1 MFNYANSKYTN
12 IYIESL
18 VKYVVS
24 VIDYNI
30 SLFRTVSRS
39 NYAII
44 DYTMLQSAS
53 IVIFRNGIFHW
64 PVKLLILF
72 SRFPYMVLPSSLLC
86 LPFDRRETYCFSLDF
101 FFRFRFFSAKLVRTI
116 TFLSFEIGQWYFVC
130 GCMTIRWCVAYRNDL
145 CGT

>member
-1 MFNYANSKYTN
+1 MPSQNTHTY
-12 IYIESL
+12 IYLESL

-30 SLFRTVSRS
+30 SLFRTASRS

-64 PVKLLILF
+64 PVKRINLIL
-72 SRFPYMVLPSSLLC
+72 
-86 LPFDRRETYCFSLDF
+86 
-101 FFRFRFFSAKLVRTI
+101 
-116 TFLSFEIGQWYFVC
+116 
-130 GCMTIRWCVAYRNDL
+130 
-145 CGT
+145 

>member
-1 MFNYANSKYTN
+1 MFNYAKSKYTH

-30 SLFRTVSRS
+30 SLFRTASRS

-53 IVIFRNGIFHW
+53 VVIFRNGIFHW
-64 PVKLLILF
+64 SVKRINLIL
-72 SRFPYMVLPSSLLC
+72 
-86 LPFDRRETYCFSLDF
+86 
-101 FFRFRFFSAKLVRTI
+101 
-116 TFLSFEIGQWYFVC
+116 
-130 GCMTIRWCVAYRNDL
+130 
-145 CGT
+145 

>member
-1 MFNYANSKYTN
+1 MKASKICDTLGCPRFYYLAPLPMLDPIYQYQWTDSVDENYQWMWRQTHHDITDKNNNVCSGDLNIYWWFLHFLFDLYMAKSKYTH

-18 VKYVVS
+18 VIYVVS

-30 SLFRTVSRS
+30 SLFRTASRS

-64 PVKLLILF
+64 PVKRINLIL
-72 SRFPYMVLPSSLLC
+72 
-86 LPFDRRETYCFSLDF
+86 
-101 FFRFRFFSAKLVRTI
+101 
-116 TFLSFEIGQWYFVC
+116 
-130 GCMTIRWCVAYRNDL
+130 
-145 CGT
+145 

>member
-1 MFNYANSKYTN
+1 MLNQNTH

-53 IVIFRNGIFHW
+53 IV
-64 PVKLLILF
+64 L
-72 SRFPYMVLPSSLLC
+72 
-86 LPFDRRETYCFSLDF
+86 
-101 FFRFRFFSAKLVRTI
+101 
-116 TFLSFEIGQWYFVC
+116 
-130 GCMTIRWCVAYRNDL
+130 
-145 CGT
+145 

>member
-1 MFNYANSKYTN
+1 VSQEEFFYCVILEENINHHLSCSCLIKLKKHI

-30 SLFRTVSRS
+30 SLFRTAARS

-44 DYTMLQSAS
+44 DYTVLQSAS

-64 PVKLLILF
+64 PVKRFNLIL
-72 SRFPYMVLPSSLLC
+72 
-86 LPFDRRETYCFSLDF
+86 
-101 FFRFRFFSAKLVRTI
+101 
-116 TFLSFEIGQWYFVC
+116 
-130 GCMTIRWCVAYRNDL
+130 
-145 CGT
+145 

>member
-1 MFNYANSKYTN
+1 MFNYAKSKYTY

-30 SLFRTVSRS
+30 SLFRTASRL

-64 PVKLLILF
+64 PVKRINLIL
-72 SRFPYMVLPSSLLC
+72 
-86 LPFDRRETYCFSLDF
+86 
-101 FFRFRFFSAKLVRTI
+101 
-116 TFLSFEIGQWYFVC
+116 
-130 GCMTIRWCVAYRNDL
+130 
-145 CGT
+145 

>member
-1 MFNYANSKYTN
+1 VFNYAKSKYTR

-30 SLFRTVSRS
+30 SLFRTASRS

-53 IVIFRNGIFHW
+53 IAIFRNGIFHW
-64 PVKLLILF
+64 PVKRINIIL
-72 SRFPYMVLPSSLLC
+72 
-86 LPFDRRETYCFSLDF
+86 
-101 FFRFRFFSAKLVRTI
+101 
-116 TFLSFEIGQWYFVC
+116 
-130 GCMTIRWCVAYRNDL
+130 
-145 CGT
+145 

>member
-1 MFNYANSKYTN
+1 VFNYAKSKYTH

-30 SLFRTVSRS
+30 SLFRTASRA

-53 IVIFRNGIFHW
+53 IVMFVNGIFHW
-64 PVKLLILF
+64 PVKRINLIL
-72 SRFPYMVLPSSLLC
+72 
-86 LPFDRRETYCFSLDF
+86 
-101 FFRFRFFSAKLVRTI
+101 
-116 TFLSFEIGQWYFVC
+116 
-130 GCMTIRWCVAYRNDL
+130 
-145 CGT
+145 